1 MLDFDGR
8 DLVRH
13 AQDAGFADIELEL
26 RVSVKN
32 RKEPIPWERYL
43 RISGNPLVPTIGEAL
58 DRERHSAASLGM
70 GLHQWADGGAS
81 SPSDPAGQDRDVYVL
96 GEVVVRGEGGTDLL
110 GEGGPLIWSGQPVS
124 PERRVDA
131 ADELIEV

>member
-1 MLDFDGR
+1 MLDFDER

-43 RISGNPLVPTIGEAL
+43 RISGNLLIPTVGEAL
-58 DRERHSAASLGM
+58 DRVVAASPKEWSLIN
-70 GLHQWADGGAS
+70 
-81 SPSDPAGQDRDVYVL
+81 PTTIRP
-96 GEVVVRGEGGTDLL
+96 
-110 GEGGPLIWSGQPVS
+110 GPCAV
-124 PERRVDA
+124 
-131 ADELIEV
+131 